1 MCSDREKEK
10 KEKEEDKHRPGY
22 GRGYFADPDASKGP
36 ESANNAEKDG
46 DKTRNE
52 TEAQVVSC
60 LTFAFFKTAC
70 LRIFAHI
77 ISNYVFFSRTR
88 PCHCTP
94 QHAHT
99 APLPT

>member
-52 TEAQVVSC
+52 TGTQVVSC
-60 LTFAFFKTAC
+60 LPIFFFQNPAC
-70 LRIFAHI
+70 LRKNDLLKAIFAH
-77 ISNYVFFSRTR
+77 NV
-88 PCHCTP
+88 
-94 QHAHT
+94 
-99 APLPT
+99 